1 MRKLPEGIY
10 LYGPCAQNG
19 SLSSVQW
26 NDQEATKPSTQ
37 GDVMTTQQRI
47 EIALRAGMVAH
58 AALELAR
65 NQPEV
70 FPLLFQRLEKEV
82 SGLKDVLLAVNG

>member
-1 MRKLPEGIY
+1 
-10 LYGPCAQNG
+10 
-19 SLSSVQW
+19 
-26 NDQEATKPSTQ
+26 
-37 GDVMTTQQRI
+37 MTTQQRI